1 MPVRKIP
8 RNHLQ
13 VTGRH
18 ATSKSAD
25 SADFESLLEKE
36 HMLLL
41 DHDPLVQSYEVQP
54 VRIPVPGVAKGYVP
68 DLLVHYRPDEDG
80 CISPSE
86 IREVKKS
93 EDFKRNAEKYA
104 PKFEAAEQ
112 YAAQRGWV
120 FRKIDET
127 EIRIPRL
134 GNLKFLSQFR
144 FNEPE
149 PHEVERMLSHLDRLG
164 RTSSDVLIASIAQT
178 DEARLELMPVLWHLV
193 ITKRIG
199 IDLDEPFG
207 SNVALWPVESAND

>member
-18 ATSKSAD
+18 ATSKSED

-54 VRIPVPGVAKGYVP
+54 VRIPVPGVARGYVP

-127 EIRIPRL
+127 EIRVPRL
-134 GNLKFLSQFR
+134 RNLKFLSQFQ

-149 PHEVERMLSHLDRLG
+149 PHEVDWVLSQLDKLG
-164 RTSSDVLIASIAQT
+164 QTSSDELIALVAQS
-178 DEARLELMPVLWHLV
+178 DEARLGLMPVLWHLV

-199 IDLDEPFG
+199 VDLDVPFG
-207 SNVALWPVESAND
+207 SNVELWPVESVDG

>member
-1 MPVRKIP
+1 
-8 RNHLQ
+8 
-13 VTGRH
+13 
-18 ATSKSAD
+18 
-25 SADFESLLEKE
+25 
-36 HMLLL
+36 
-41 DHDPLVQSYEVQP
+41 
-54 VRIPVPGVAKGYVP
+54 VAKGYVP

-93 EDFKRNAEKYA
+93 EDFVRNAEKYA

-112 YAAQRGWV
+112 YAAERGWV

-149 PHEVERMLSHLDRLG
+149 PREVEQLLSHLNELG
-164 RTSSDVLIASIAQT
+164 GTTSDELIASIAQT
-178 DEARLELMPVLWHLV
+178 DQARLELMPVLWHLV

-199 IDLDEPFG
+199 VDLDVPFG
-207 SNVALWPVESAND
+207 RNVQLWPVESANE

>member
-8 RNHLQ
+8 KNHIQ

-18 ATSKSAD
+18 ATSKSED

-54 VRIPVPGVAKGYVP
+54 VRIPVPSIAKGYVP

-93 EDFKRNAEKYA
+93 EDFVRNAEKYA

-112 YAAQRGWV
+112 YAAERGWV

-149 PHEVERMLSHLDRLG
+149 PREVEQLLSHLNELG
-164 RTSSDVLIASIAQT
+164 GTTSDELIASIAQT
-178 DEARLELMPVLWHLV
+178 DQARLELMPVLWHLV

-199 IDLDEPFG
+199 VDLDVPFG
-207 SNVALWPVESAND
+207 RNVQLWPVESANE

>member
-18 ATSKSAD
+18 ATSKSED

-54 VRIPVPGVAKGYVP
+54 VRIPVLGVAKGYVP
-68 DLLVHYRPDEDG
+68 DLLVHYRPNEDG
-80 CISPSE
+80 CILPSE

-93 EDFKRNAEKYA
+93 EDFMRNAEKYA

-112 YAAQRGWV
+112 YAAERGWV

-149 PHEVERMLSHLDRLG
+149 SHELELMLSHWGRLG
-164 RTSSDVLIASIAQT
+164 RTASDELIAPSAQT
-178 DEARLELMPVLWHLV
+178 DEARLEWMPVLWHLV

-199 IDLDEPFG
+199 VDLDVPFG
-207 SNVALWPVESAND
+207 SNVALWPVESANE

>member
-8 RNHLQ
+8 RNHIH

-18 ATSKSAD
+18 ATSKSED

-36 HMLLL
+36 HLLLL

-54 VRIPVPGVAKGYVP
+54 VLIPVPGVPRGYTP
-68 DLLVHYRPDEDG
+68 DLLVHYALDEDG
-80 CISPSE
+80 CIPPSE

-104 PKFEAAEQ
+104 PKFEAAER
-112 YAAQRGWV
+112 YAADRGWV

-127 EIRIPRL
+127 EIRIPKL

-149 PHEVERMLSHLDRLG
+149 PHEVEQLLSHLDELG
-164 RTSSDVLIASIAQT
+164 RTTSDELIASIAQT

-199 IDLDEPFG
+199 VDLDLPFG
-207 SNVALWPVESAND
+207 SNVELWPVERANG